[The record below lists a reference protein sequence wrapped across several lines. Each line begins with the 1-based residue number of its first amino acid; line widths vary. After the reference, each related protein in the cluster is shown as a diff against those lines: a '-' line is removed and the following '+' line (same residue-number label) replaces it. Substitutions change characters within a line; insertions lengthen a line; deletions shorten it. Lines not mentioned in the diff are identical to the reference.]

1 MHRHVSVSQATGEA
15 IHQLLNELQILFPEA
30 AQAGLQAL
38 RTQQPPTCIGGILAS
53 NLQALQEQT
62 RQAGLDRCR
71 QLQGEIGQ
79 LKQSLRE
86 QEQVCKEQQ
95 TQINQLQ
102 GELTFE
108 KEKVK
113 QMQHRL
119 SEQNRLL
126 ADQHVRLMEVMGHAD
141 NDDALN

>member
-1 MHRHVSVSQATGEA
+1 MRRHVSVSQAIGEA
-15 IHQLLNELQILFPEA
+15 IHQLLSELQKSFPEA

-38 RTQQPPTCIGGILAS
+38 CSQQPPTRIGSALAS
-53 NLQALQEQT
+53 NLQALLEQT
-62 RQAGLDRCR
+62 HQAGLDHCR

-79 LKQSLRE
+79 LRQHLRE
-86 QEQVCKEQQ
+86 QERVCQEQQ
-95 TQINQLQ
+95 TQINRLQ
-102 GELTFE
+102 SDLISE
-108 KEKVK
+108 KEKTK

-126 ADQHVRLMEVMGHAD
+126 ADQHIRLMEVMGNVD